1 MGILRTDKISG
12 LEKPTA
18 VTGSVEFDGNDH
30 LEIGSAGDFNFLHN
44 ALSDWTAE
52 CWVKSG
58 DDSRQFVF
66 GTGAS
71 SAQVGFSLAIMS
83 TDDNQSDGTGVFA
96 MFGRGS
102 SGNYRYWGSNSGLVL
117 NTWHHIAAVF
127 KASDKT
133 LTLYVDGR
141 EVDSGTGTANG
152 TFSTTDYSTSNSS
165 FPFVV
170 AENQH
175 ADTYLT
181 GYVSN
186 LRVVDGRRLYTSNF
200 TPPVHELEPINGTR
214 ILCCHNPDSV
224 TAFSNAGIGTVRT
237 VATGGD
243 PSVGTAS
250 TEFPGLTRDFTYGT
264 EFKGVTTFDTQGYF
278 VPPSGTTEQRYSK
291 GVGNGRA
298 LFTGGYDSP
307 ATINTIDYIT
317 VSTTGNAK
325 DFGDLVSIR
334 LQPGSLASS
343 TRGLI
348 GGGRNPGVTSDID
361 FVTIASTGNG
371 FDFGDLTAGRR
382 AMAALSNSSRGIWA
396 GGDSPSRRDIID
408 FVTISTT
415 SNAVDFGD
423 LSEATN
429 TFEGCSSSTRG
440 LLMGG
445 ENATS
450 PGGTN
455 DISFFTIASLGNA
468 QDFGN
473 LTEGRRGPGSCS
485 SSTRGLCGGGF
496 DSPSLKD
503 TIDFV
508 TIASTGNATDFGN
521 LTVARWLTT
530 STSNSI
536 RGVWGGGY
544 VPSPAAEQD
553 VIDYVTIAS
562 TGNAV
567 DFGNL
572 QTSRRSLS
580 SCSDSHGGL
589 S

>member
-12 LEKPTA
+12 LENPTA
-18 VTGSVEFDGNDH
+18 VTGSVEFDG
-30 LEIGSAGDFNFLHN
+30 
-44 ALSDWTAE
+44 
-52 CWVKSG
+52 SG
-58 DDSRQFVF
+58 DYLQTPDSEIFSMGTNDYTIEGWFYFTTLSSTQRLF
-66 GTGAS
+66 GQRAS
-71 SAQVGFSLAIMS
+71 DASELQMLLE
-83 TDDNQSDGTGVFA
+83 TN
-96 MFGRGS
+96 S
-102 SGNYRYWGSNSGLVL
+102 SGELTYYFSISSSKNVGGVVATKV
-117 NTWHHIAAVF
+117 NTWHHIAVVR
-127 KASDKT
+127 KD
-133 LTLYVDGR
+133 LVHTLYVDGVSVATNSTDTGSLDNR
-141 EVDSGTGTANG
+141 AQPFSIGRQGNYTSDAFNGHISNFRICKGTA
-152 TFSTTDYSTSNSS
+152 
-165 FPFVV
+165 V
-170 AENQH
+170 
-175 ADTYLT
+175 
-181 GYVSN
+181 
-186 LRVVDGRRLYTSNF
+186 YTSDF
-200 TPPVHELEPINGTR
+200 TVPTHALEVTQDTVL
-214 ILCCHNPDSV
+214 LCCNNSDSV
-224 TAFSNAGIGTVRT
+224 TASDHGTVGAAPPT
-237 VATGGD
+237 LTANGD
-243 PSVGTAS
+243 PAVSS
-250 TEFPGLTRDFTYGT
+250 INPGLTRDFTYGT

-334 LQPGSLASS
+334 LQPGSLSSS

-396 GGDSPSRRDIID
+396 GGDSPSRREIID

-473 LTEGRRGPGSCS
+473 LTEGRRGTGSCS

-544 VPSPAAEQD
+544 NPSPAAEQD
-553 VIDYVTIAS
+553 VIDYVTIA
-562 TGNAV
+562 TLGNAQ

>member
-1 MGILRTDKISG
+1 MGILRTDEISG
-12 LEKPTA
+12 LETPIA
-18 VTGSVEFDGNDH
+18 VTGSVSFDGNDH
-30 LEIGSAGDFNFLHN
+30 LEIGTAGDFNFLHN

-52 CWVKSG
+52 FWVKTGSAT
-58 DDSRQFVF
+58 RQFAF

-71 SAQVGFSLAIMS
+71 SAQVGFSLVVMS
-83 TDDNQSDGTGVFA
+83 TDDNQADGTGVYA
-96 MFGRGS
+96 QFGRGS
-102 SGNYRYWGSNSGLVL
+102 AGNYRFWGSNGGLTVD
-117 NTWHHIAAVF
+117 TWHHVAAVF
-127 KASDKT
+127 KSSDKT
-133 LTLYVDGR
+133 LVLYVDGI
-141 EVDSGTGTANG
+141 EVDSGTGSENG
-152 TFSTTDYSTSNSS
+152 SFGTGDYSTSNST
-165 FPFVV
+165 FAFLV
-170 AENQH
+170 AKNEH
-175 ADTYLT
+175 ADTFLT
-181 GYVSN
+181 GEISN
-186 LRVVDGRRLYTSNF
+186 LRVVNGRRLYTSDF
-200 TPPVHELEPINGTR
+200 TPPVHALETINGTR
-214 ILCCHNPDSV
+214 ILCCNNPDSV
-224 TAFSNAGIGTVRT
+224 TAVSNAGIGTAHIATASGDPT
-237 VATGGD
+237 VATD
-243 PSVGTAS
+243 NPS
-250 TEFPGLTRDFTYGT
+250 LTRDFTYGT

-334 LQPGSLASS
+334 LQPGSLSSS

-348 GGGRNPGVTSDID
+348 GGGRNPGVTSAID
-361 FVTIASTGNG
+361 FVTIASTGSG

-468 QDFGN
+468 QDFGD

-553 VIDYVTIAS
+553 VIDYVTIA
-562 TGNAV
+562 TLGNAQ

>member
-18 VTGSVEFDGNDH
+18 VTGSVEFDGTGDYVTSSAFHISDSWTMEFWFNTSVNNAAQRPMNFSSD
-30 LEIGSAGDFNFLHN
+30 LGGSNYAYIELTSSGKIKARVVGAAAFGDIPGVSLNEWHHT
-44 ALSDWTAE
+44 ALSYDGSTAY
-52 CWVKSG
+52 
-58 DDSRQFVF
+58 FVYDGNLVATQSVSYSNHSIQVRF
-66 GTGAS
+66 GADESNTS
-71 SAQVGFSLAIMS
+71 S
-83 TDDNQSDGTGVFA
+83 N
-96 MFGRGS
+96 
-102 SGNYRYWGSNSGLVL
+102 
-117 NTWHHIAAVF
+117 
-127 KASDKT
+127 
-133 LTLYVDGR
+133 LY
-141 EVDSGTGTANG
+141 
-152 TFSTTDYSTSNSS
+152 
-165 FPFVV
+165 
-170 AENQH
+170 
-175 ADTYLT
+175 T

-186 LRVVDGRRLYTSNF
+186 ARIVSGKALYTTNYTVPIHAFEATEGTNLLCLNNADSAAASEHGRIGAA
-200 TPPVHELEPINGTR
+200 PPTLTVTG
-214 ILCCHNPDSV
+214 DAAASSV
-224 TAFSNAGIGTVRT
+224 S
-237 VATGGD
+237 
-243 PSVGTAS
+243 
-250 TEFPGLTRDFTYGT
+250 PGLTRDFTYGT

-278 VPPSGTTEQRYSK
+278 VPPSSTTEQRFPNFA
-291 GVGNGRA
+291 VGSSGGRA

-325 DFGDLVSIR
+325 DFGDLTTIR
-334 LQPGSLASS
+334 LQPGSLSSS

-348 GGGRNPGVTSDID
+348 GGGRTPGVNNFID
-361 FVTIASTGNG
+361 YVTISSTGNG
-371 FDFGDLTAGRR
+371 FDFGDLTAARR
-382 AMAALSNSSRGIWA
+382 ALAALSNSSRGIWA
-396 GGDSPSRRDIID
+396 GGDSPSRQDIID

-445 ENATS
+445 ENSTS

-455 DISFFTIASLGNA
+455 DISFLTIASLGNA
-468 QDFGN
+468 QDFGD

-544 VPSPAAEQD
+544 NPSPAAEQD

-562 TGNAV
+562 TGNAT